1 MIGEV
6 AVQSGVGSMAN
17 GDGDE
22 TLPVTEEAAH
32 QAKGHVVRAPPSS
45 WLSVS
50 SVWGASTFY
59 ISPNSTTQGSRAVLY
74 IELNMPNTRFPNLG
88 S

>member
-1 MIGEV
+1 MIGGV
-6 AVQSGVGSMAN
+6 AVQSGVGGMAN
-17 GDGDE
+17 GNGDK

-32 QAKGHVVRAPPSS
+32 QAKGHMVCAPPSS

-59 ISPNSTTQGSRAVLY
+59 ISPNSITQGSRAVLY
-74 IELNMPNTRFPNLG
+74 VD
-88 S
+88 